1 MADRRDKTEKATP
14 KRRKKARREGQVA
27 KSADLTS
34 WLTLLVVVL
43 AAKPILGLAA
53 HQIAGVTSQAE
64 AALAHPSNG
73 SALLVL
79 GHGLQVVLEIGLI
92 VGVISAATGI
102 IGTIAQIGLFA
113 SGKTLKPHFSKL
125 NPVSGIKR
133 LISPHGAWEFAKSV
147 VKMTIIAL
155 VTWQS
160 VDKMMHQAGIGT
172 STSLGAEI
180 KLTGDTVLSLFRT
193 VAFLG
198 LIFSLAD
205 FAVQKIQLT
214 NKLKMSK
221 QEIKDEHKEADGDPH
236 TKGKIKSRQRQMSR
250 MRMMAAVARADV
262 VVMNPT
268 HFAVAIRYQT
278 SESPAP
284 VVIAKGTDAMALR
297 IKAEAHKHRIAVVE
311 DPPLARAL
319 HAMCKLDQQIPPDL
333 FVAVARLLAFVYKL
347 PTTGRIYAT
356 SHSTPASA
364 IPLSQTGESA
374 EGDSGLVRALVA
386 AQSNGDRVTTA

>member
-1 MADRRDKTEKATP
+1 MADRSDKTEKATP

-27 KSADLTS
+27 KSQDLTS
-34 WLTLLVVVL
+34 WLTLLVLVL
-43 AAKPILGLAA
+43 SAGPILHLGGRQLASVA
-53 HQIAGVTSQAE
+53 SQAQQ
-64 AALAHPSNG
+64 ALANPTNG
-73 SALLVL
+73 RALAVL
-79 GHGLQVVLEIGLI
+79 GHGLEVVLEMGLV
-92 VGVISAATGI
+92 VGVISAATGMV
-102 IGTIAQIGLFA
+102 GTIGQIGLFA

-125 NPVSGIKR
+125 NPVSGVKR
-133 LISPHGAWEFAKSV
+133 LISPHGAWELVKSL
-147 VKMTIIAL
+147 VKMLIIGL

-160 VDKMMHQAGIGT
+160 VDTMMHQAGIGT

-180 KLTGDTVLSLFRT
+180 KLTTDTVMSLFRT

-198 LIFSLAD
+198 FIFALAD
-205 FAVQKIQLT
+205 FAVQKIQLA
-214 NKLKMSK
+214 NRLKMSK
-221 QEIKDEHKEADGDPH
+221 QEVKDEYREAEGDPH
-236 TKGKIKSRQRQMSR
+236 TKGKIKSRQREMSR

-297 IKAEAHKHRIAVVE
+297 IRAEAHKHRVAVVE

-319 HAMCKLDQQIPPDL
+319 HAMCRLDQQIPPDL

-347 PTTGRIYAT
+347 PTMGRIYAT
-356 SHSTPASA
+356 SHTTPASA

-374 EGDSGLVRALVA
+374 EENSGLVRALVA
-386 AQSNGDRVTTA
+386 AQSNGDLGQIA